1 MSPSTDLQ
9 NLPPLTPA
17 ELKTIESPAWAPFFA
32 QFPEDTDPKIK
43 GHMVR
48 QFIDMINRDLM
59 RIFKRSLARIK
70 QKNREALS

>member
-1 MSPSTDLQ
+1 
-9 NLPPLTPA
+9 
-17 ELKTIESPAWAPFFA
+17 
-32 QFPEDTDPKIK
+32 
-43 GHMVR
+43 MVR